1 METVSREQALF
12 TARPTTGHD
21 IFAAMLDRY
30 LAGLV
35 NCCRDVLGAN
45 LVGVYLQ
52 GSGAQGDYHQGKS
65 DIDVL
70 AVVSQPVPVQQK
82 QQLCARLNHSALPV
96 PATGLDFIIVT
107 ENTVRCPAKI
117 PQHELWFST
126 GETWET
132 SVDTGGGTSEHLIL
146 FQTCR
151 DHGRTLFGPQADQ
164 LFAQVPRPLLLNAL
178 IGVLQWHQ
186 ARILDPF
193 HDPAGQYSVL
203 NACRAW
209 HYAEVGRLVSKS
221 EGGAWVIA
229 KEPQATLAWD
239 ALAIRQGASSRAL
252 PHEVIS
258 AFLNRVVG
266 ILRSEHGR

>member
-1 METVSREQALF
+1 M
-12 TARPTTGHD
+12 
-21 IFAAMLDRY
+21 
-30 LAGLV
+30 
-35 NCCRDVLGAN
+35 LGAN

-52 GSGAQGDYHQGKS
+52 GSGAQGDYRQGKS

-70 AVVSQPVPVQQK
+70 AIVSQPVPVQEK

-107 ENTVRCPAKI
+107 ENTVRCPVET

-132 SVDTGGGTSEHLIL
+132 SVDTGGNTSEHLIL

-151 DHGRTLFGPQADQ
+151 DHGRTLFGSQADQ

-209 HYAEVGRLVSKS
+209 RYAEVGRLVSKS

-229 KEPQATLAWD
+229 KEPQTTLARD
-239 ALAIRQGASSRAL
+239 ALAIRRGEPSRPL
-252 PHEVIS
+252 EQEEIRS
-258 AFLNRVVG
+258 FLNRVVE
-266 ILRSEHGR
+266 ILRAEDRR